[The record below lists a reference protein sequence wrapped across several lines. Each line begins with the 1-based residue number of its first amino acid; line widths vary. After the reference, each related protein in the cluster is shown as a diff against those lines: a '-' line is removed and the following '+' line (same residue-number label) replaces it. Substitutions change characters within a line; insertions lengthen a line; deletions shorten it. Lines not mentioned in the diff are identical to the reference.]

1 MSMLEPASAP
11 RRTVCYVS
19 DDPEPALVRE
29 DADGAVAI
37 EPLPQEEKFS
47 PSLPTVTGSF
57 SDRKPSLS
65 TLASAVGPLPE
76 GCSYGYLPKDED
88 GTEERVIWVDFPA
101 GSKEN
106 PFYFPFPRKLGITI
120 VAVFYTLLSAYTTSA
135 FSISAGTMCDDLGCT
150 QLEVEAGIALY
161 CWGFAFAPLF
171 LAPLS
176 EELGRKWT
184 YISAVIVFWIFHLMM
199 TLGQNTA
206 TILISRFILGLSGS
220 LGATLVG
227 GTISDIFVP
236 SQRGVPMAAFGFAAI
251 FGTGLGGATMVFVE
265 VDQRLRWRWV
275 WWIQFIIVGVF
286 IPVVAFVMVETRDT
300 VILRRKA
307 KQLRKVRGMTDGA
320 RYLAR
325 SEVTKVK
332 FSVAM
337 RESLLRPL
345 LFLATEPVVMFFSAW
360 IGLGW
365 GVFYTQIA
373 GLPYMFRHTF
383 GFSTLAVGQ
392 TYWAICVG
400 GILGLGINWIQ
411 EKVYRRQAPKHGV
424 EARLYAPMVA
434 GILFFVGCFITGFT
448 SIPTVHWIAP
458 LIGVAILLAAIM
470 SIYITSFTYLSEAYG
485 TWASSAIAA
494 QSFCRNVVAGVF
506 TFCTTIMFE
515 RLTVRWALV
524 MMGGIAAVLALVPFA
539 AFFWG
544 PQIRAKSKYSRLCME
559 QERAKL
565 EHEKVERE
573 VLGIDTSE
581 VEDLEG
587 DANERPPEHHFH
599 HHDNHDPERGSIKS
613 HRSVHSRHSRAE
625 CASLHDVR
633 IGSEKA

>member
-1 MSMLEPASAP
+1 MLEPASAP

-19 DDPEPALVRE
+19 EDPEPAIVRE
-29 DADGAVAI
+29 DADGAVAV
-37 EPLPQEEKFS
+37 EPIEEKFA
-47 PSLPTVTGSF
+47 PSSPTVTGTF

-106 PFYFPFPRKLGITI
+106 PFYFPFPRKLGITV

-135 FSISAGTMCDDLGCT
+135 FSISAGTMCDDLGCS

-184 YISAVIVFWIFHLMM
+184 YIGAVIVFWIFHLMM

-206 TILISRFILGLSGS
+206 TILVSRFILGLSGS

-265 VDQRLRWRWV
+265 VDERLRWRWV

-286 IPVVAFVMVETRDT
+286 IPIVAFVMIETRDT

-307 KQLRKVRGMTDGA
+307 KQLRKARGTSDGA

-332 FSVAM
+332 FAVAM

-345 LFLATEPVVMFFSAW
+345 LFLVTEPVVMFFSAW
-360 IGLGW
+360 IGLG
-365 GVFYTQIA
+365 V
-373 GLPYMFRHTF
+373 
-383 GFSTLAVGQ
+383 SSLA
-392 TYWAICVG
+392 
-400 GILGLGINWIQ
+400 
-411 EKVYRRQAPKHGV
+411 
-424 EARLYAPMVA
+424 
-434 GILFFVGCFITGFT
+434 
-448 SIPTVHWIAP
+448 
-458 LIGVAILLAAIM
+458 
-470 SIYITSFTYLSEAYG
+470 
-485 TWASSAIAA
+485 
-494 QSFCRNVVAGVF
+494 
-506 TFCTTIMFE
+506 
-515 RLTVRWALV
+515 
-524 MMGGIAAVLALVPFA
+524 
-539 AFFWG
+539 
-544 PQIRAKSKYSRLCME
+544 
-559 QERAKL
+559 
-565 EHEKVERE
+565 
-573 VLGIDTSE
+573 
-581 VEDLEG
+581 
-587 DANERPPEHHFH
+587 
-599 HHDNHDPERGSIKS
+599 
-613 HRSVHSRHSRAE
+613 
-625 CASLHDVR
+625 
-633 IGSEKA
+633 